1 MRLDPPS
8 PSDRRSDFGL
18 LFVPEKGLLMLG
30 EHAETL
36 DAGWTNQQVLTAFV
50 RLAGQ
55 CRGDRVESL
64 VEVRQADVD
73 ALARALDL
81 DDAEELIPQIEAA
94 LGATRE
100 EAARLVA
107 KLREYRLIGG
117 IAAAATGAALAGAL
131 VIGGIGGHDPA
142 PPTTPHMAAA
152 PRAEAPTTTTHSSTA
167 PDPSSIET
175 TPEGVGLVPAIQQD
189 AHGTG
194 LIAPASTDAP
204 PAH

>member
-8 PSDRRSDFGL
+8 SPDRRSDFGL

-30 EHAETL
+30 DNAETL
-36 DAGWTNQQVLTAFV
+36 DPGWTNQQVLTAFV

-81 DDAEELIPQIEAA
+81 DDTEELIPQIEDA

-107 KLREYRLIGG
+107 KLRDYRLIGG

-142 PPTTPHMAAA
+142 SPTTPRLAAA
-152 PRAEAPTTTTHSSTA
+152 PRAEAATTSTTASPSAPTA
-167 PDPSSIET
+167 PDPSAIVTSAD
-175 TPEGVGLVPAIQQD
+175 GVGLVPAIQQD
-189 AHGTG
+189 AHGT
-194 LIAPASTDAP
+194 
-204 PAH
+204 